1 MVFAAFVAF
10 PDGDGDT
17 PVSLTGYA
25 PVAGIGYEIV
35 ESGASRPF
43 GIPFDLGNLGEKLF
57 LNLWDRNE
65 PLLSG
70 AADDGRL
77 ASPAVT
83 VAVGNLHSAQEEVAE
98 RLDYLI
104 VCLADIET
112 RENAGILGE
121 VARAVDGAE
130 NLKFFADADKVVV
143 PAVSG
148 RDMDKSGVVKFYVI
162 GKHNPVFYGLL
173 NRHRLF
179 KRRVILDAGNLRA
192 RLRLK
197 DFEVCVSS
205 FL

>member
-1 MVFAAFVAF
+1 MVFTAFVAF

-17 PVSLTGYA
+17 PVSLTGYT
-25 PVAGIGYEIV
+25 PVAGIGYEIM

-43 GIPFDLGNLGEKLF
+43 GIPFDLRNLGEKLF

-98 RLDYLI
+98 RLNNLI
-104 VCLADIET
+104 VGIADVKP

-121 VARAVDGAE
+121 VSRSVDGAE
-130 NLKFFADADKVVV
+130 DLKFFADADKVVV

-148 RDMDKSGVVKFYVI
+148 CDMDKSRIVKLYVV
-162 GKHNPVFYGLL
+162 GKHNPVVYSLL

-179 KRRVILDAGNLRA
+179 KRRVILDARNLGT

-197 DFEVCVSS
+197 DFEVRVSS